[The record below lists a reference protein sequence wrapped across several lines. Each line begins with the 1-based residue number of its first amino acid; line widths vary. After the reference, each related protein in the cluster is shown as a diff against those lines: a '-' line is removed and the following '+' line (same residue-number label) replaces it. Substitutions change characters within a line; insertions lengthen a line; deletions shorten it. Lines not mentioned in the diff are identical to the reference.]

1 MLSPLMNLSN
11 PMKNLLKKF
20 GDPRGFSMMDVIIG
34 LVVFSVISAAIGQLL
49 FIQMRASA
57 KIKFYG
63 EGYALAREGAEL
75 IQALLDTNRL
85 RFPGN
90 PEACWDTLDATN
102 ASACVLST
110 RLTNASYI
118 IDRNTTQADEWGTII
133 MTKSPSATDTLLYE
147 HTMNGTTLI
156 NHIATAGIAT
166 AFRRTVTIEKST
178 TFQLHDTL
186 VATSTV
192 TWELF
197 GQTQSATFSMTF
209 YNSLL

>member
-1 MLSPLMNLSN
+1 MNLKHLLRDSR
-11 PMKNLLKKF
+11 KNIRRS
-20 GDPRGFSMMDVIIG
+20 RGFSMMDVIIG

-49 FIQMRASA
+49 FIQMRAST

-75 IQALLDTNRL
+75 VQALLDTNRL

-90 PEACWDTLDATN
+90 PEACWDTLDAAN
-102 ASACVLST
+102 ASACALST
-110 RLTNASYI
+110 RLIDASYI
-118 IDRNTTQADEWGTII
+118 IDRNTTQADEWGTIT
-133 MTKSPSATDTLLYE
+133 MTESPSSTDTLLYE
-147 HTMNGTTLI
+147 HSVNATTLI
-156 NHIATAGIAT
+156 NHNATAGTAT

-178 TFQLHDTL
+178 TFPASPTNDTL
-186 VATSTV
+186 VVTSTV